1 MTAPSGRPVE
11 VVTTDGSARAAREL
25 AARLIT
31 AGSGAGPAV
40 LPTGPEDPSPRA
52 ALVAPVP
59 AGVAAVVTT
68 SGSTGVPK
76 AVLLSGSALAA
87 SAAATSARLGGE
99 GRWLLAMPAH
109 HVAGIQVLLRSARAG
124 SPAAVM
130 DLREGFRP
138 DGFAA
143 ALETA
148 AADGAGAVSRT
159 SLVPTQLRR
168 LLDDA
173 DGAGSGA
180 GLDGLRSLD
189 AVLLGGAAAEPALLA
204 RARAAGVRVVTTY
217 GMSET
222 CGGCVYDGTPLDGV
236 SVELDDPDSSGT
248 GRVVLGGSTVAE
260 GYRGADEAAAADF
273 LPGRR
278 FRTSDL
284 GRFDAD
290 GRLEILG
297 RADDVIVTGGE
308 KVAPSA
314 VEQALLAV
322 PGVREAC
329 VVGVPDP
336 EWGARVVAVVAG
348 GDGAALDAASV
359 RAEVAAGLARQGLG
373 RAAPRSVRV
382 LDSVP
387 VHGIGKPDRAA
398 VRALFAG

>member
-1 MTAPSGRPVE
+1 MTDPAGRPVE
-11 VVTTDGSARAAREL
+11 VVTTDGSASAAREL

-31 AGSGAGPAV
+31 ASTGAGPAV
-40 LPTGPEDPSPRA
+40 LPTGPDDPSPRA
-52 ALVAPVP
+52 ALVEPVP

-87 SAAATSARLGGE
+87 SAAATTTRLGGE
-99 GRWLLAMPAH
+99 GRWLLALPAH

-124 SPAAVM
+124 TPAAVM
-130 DLREGFRP
+130 DLRDGFRP

-148 AADGAGAVSRT
+148 AGDGGGAVSRT

-173 DGAGSGA
+173 AEGSGA
-180 GLDGLRSLD
+180 GLDALRSLD
-189 AVLLGGAAAEPALLA
+189 AVLLGGAAAEPDLLA
-204 RARAAGVRVVTTY
+204 RARAARLPVVTTY

-236 SVELDDPDSSGT
+236 SLELDDPDPSGA

-260 GYRGADEAAAADF
+260 GYRGADESAAADF
-273 LPGRR
+273 LSGRR

-284 GRFDAD
+284 GRFDPN

-308 KVAPSA
+308 KVAPAA
-314 VEQALLAV
+314 VERALLAV

-329 VVGVPDP
+329 VVGVPDD
-336 EWGARVVAVVAG
+336 EWGTRVVAVVAG
-348 GDGAALDAASV
+348 GALDPDSV
-359 RAEVAAGLARQGLG
+359 RDEVAAGLTRQGLG

-382 LDSVP
+382 LDTVP